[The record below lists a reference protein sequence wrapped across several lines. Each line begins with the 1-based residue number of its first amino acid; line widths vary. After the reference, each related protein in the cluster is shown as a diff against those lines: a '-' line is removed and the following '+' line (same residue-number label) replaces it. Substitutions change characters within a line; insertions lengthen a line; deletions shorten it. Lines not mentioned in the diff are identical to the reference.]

1 MTESPTDPIRR
12 AAELIVASDD
22 EATPL
27 EHRLKR
33 DIVASI
39 GRIKPQLVAEI
50 DFDRDVLNGDFFIN
64 LAAPL
69 QGIAIARCEGA
80 LAFYNRIG
88 WHRSLLDAPL
98 DDCVP
103 GDGIEPLRQRYHA
116 QTLHDLAYVHPKH
129 FEKLFDK
136 AGSAALWETLKRYVT
151 SKRSPTPPSQI
162 H

>member
-1 MTESPTDPIRR
+1 MTETVPDPIRR
-12 AAELIVASDD
+12 AAELIAT
-22 EATPL
+22 EAAEAAQL

-39 GRIKPQLVAEI
+39 GRIKPQLVADI
-50 DFDRDVLNGDFFIN
+50 DFTRDVIEGDFFAG

-88 WHRSLLDAPL
+88 WHVSLLDTPI
-98 DDCVP
+98 DNCVP
-103 GDGIEPLRQRYHA
+103 ADGLEPLRQRYHA

-136 AGSAALWETLKRYVT
+136 AGSAALWETLKRHVA
-151 SKRSPTPPSQI
+151 SKTDA
-162 H
+162 